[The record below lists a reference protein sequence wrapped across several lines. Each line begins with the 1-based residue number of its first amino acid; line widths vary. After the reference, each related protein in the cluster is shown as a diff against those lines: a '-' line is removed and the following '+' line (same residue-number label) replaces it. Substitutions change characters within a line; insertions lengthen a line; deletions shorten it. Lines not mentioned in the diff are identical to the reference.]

1 LATASKFSIVRLR
14 ARFGWLD
21 YHADVAGGLP
31 VAQYISGHV
40 EIGGIV
46 MPRHRRALLRKP
58 DGHVDWQRPPGV
70 SIDFTA
76 VEVAC
81 IRLTF
86 VPAKIGRE

>member
-46 MPRHRRALLRKP
+46 LHVIAGLYFASPTATSIGKDRLVCRSTLRLSRWLAS
-58 DGHVDWQRPPGV
+58 G
-70 SIDFTA
+70 
-76 VEVAC
+76 
-81 IRLTF
+81 
-86 VPAKIGRE
+86 